1 MSSAKKAA
9 VSFCLHFFFAL
20 LIGLPLYAAELVL
33 EPEVGFRGLFQLG
46 SPFPLTVEITNP
58 GRPVEGTLEVEV
70 FKGGGAKGT
79 EAYAFHHRAELS
91 LPAQS
96 KKSVQFTVDPD
107 SISRPLIVNFF
118 SPEGKVSKEIDLRRH
133 FSPSPL
139 VLLLTENNVAPPLS
153 LPSGAPGPLVS
164 ISLNHL
170 PSDVRAYR
178 GVSTIIFYEQSLRDL
193 SKAQGTALEAWLSSG
208 GRMLILGSIYYALYQ
223 EPSINRFLPVRV
235 TGLKKLSSVPG
246 LERVY
251 GKGLPP
257 LKNLLA
263 QETKSVEGNILI
275 QEGGLPIL
283 VEQSRGRGKILYL
296 SLDTGRPP
304 LSRWQGL
311 PLLFK
316 DLLGVPGER
325 GLTLQASW
333 DDSIFFQLLSNPAV
347 LSTYVPVR
355 AFVFWLLI
363 YISGLAFVAWL
374 WQRPVLPRRVVA
386 LCFLF
391 LVFFSSF
398 GGYLHFNRGGN
409 IPDGVLLSSTLL
421 ESLQDGYVEAQS
433 NVALFSTQR
442 RRYGLQVE
450 RGWSELEPIPSHRG
464 TPEDNALVVEE
475 EGRST
480 RFSFPLRE
488 WGYRL
493 FKVRSLGYF
502 PFRAGIET
510 KEGRILL
517 KLANFTSTDLTDCW
531 LVAAGQRF
539 SLGNIAQGSS
549 QIREFSLPSEATS
562 SPDGRPKKM
571 DIREIPFDDKIK
583 ETLLRYSF
591 FPEDQGM
598 ARWGGGAAF
607 FFGWVKGSPRKVWLD
622 DARIRAYNYTLF
634 RVVLPLE
641 EEGEL

>member
-1 MSSAKKAA
+1 MSSVRKAA
-9 VSFCLHFFFAL
+9 VSFCLHFFFAF
-20 LIGLPLYAAELVL
+20 LIGPPLYAAELVL

-46 SPFPLTVEITNP
+46 SPFPLTVEIANP

-118 SPEGKVSKEIDLRRH
+118 SPGGKISKEIDLRRH

-193 SKAQGTALEAWLSSG
+193 SRAQGTALEAWLSSG

-235 TGLKKLSSVPG
+235 TGLKKLSSVPS

-251 GKGLPP
+251 GKKLPP

-263 QETKSVEGNILI
+263 QDAKSVEGNILI

-296 SLDTGRPP
+296 SLDVGRPP

-311 PLLFK
+311 PLLFR
-316 DLLGVPGER
+316 DLLAAPGER
-325 GLTLQASW
+325 GLTLQAGW

-347 LSTYVPVR
+347 ISTYVPVR

-363 YISGLAFVAWL
+363 YISGLAVLVWL
-374 WQRPVLPRRVVA
+374 WRRSFWPRRIVA
-386 LCFLF
+386 LGFLL
-391 LVFFSSF
+391 LVFSSSF

-409 IPDGVLLSSTLL
+409 IPDGVLLSATLL

-450 RGWSELEPIPSHRG
+450 RGWSDLEPISSRRG
-464 TPEDNALVVEE
+464 VPEDNALVVEE
-475 EGRST
+475 EGKST
-480 RFSFPLRE
+480 RFSFSLRE

-502 PFRAGIET
+502 PFRAEIEA

-517 KLANFTSTDLTDCW
+517 KIANLTSTDLADCW
-531 LVAAGQRF
+531 LVVSGARF
-539 SLGNIAQGSS
+539 TLGNIPRGSS
-549 QIREFSLPSEATS
+549 QIREFSLPSEGTS
-562 SPDGRPKKM
+562 SPPDGRPKQM
-571 DIREIPFDDKIK
+571 DLREIPFDDKIK

-598 ARWGGGAAF
+598 ARWGGAAV
-607 FFGWVKGSPRKVWLD
+607 FFGWVKGSPRKVWVD

-634 RVVLPLE
+634 RVILPLE